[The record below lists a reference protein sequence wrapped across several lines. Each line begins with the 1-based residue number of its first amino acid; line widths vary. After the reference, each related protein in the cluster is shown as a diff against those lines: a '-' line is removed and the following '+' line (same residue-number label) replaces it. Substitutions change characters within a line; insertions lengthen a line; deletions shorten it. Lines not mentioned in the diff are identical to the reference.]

1 MSRNTEDIRGK
12 CWKVCIITTRLSS
25 LHSLN
30 ATASYC
36 TFSLTENIKVACW
49 VNSGGKKCSSTLQHR
64 RDFLRVQTVYRNMLV
79 RFINTVTHC
88 VFFLKSWLHNEHSV
102 LCTFL
107 LSHPRIHSRPIAL
120 YSPSLIHSLIFI
132 HSLPVGSPVAG

>member
-25 LHSLN
+25 FHSLN

-64 RDFLRVQTVYRNMLV
+64 RDFLRVQTVCTATCWCGLL
-79 RFINTVTHC
+79 ILLHT
-88 VFFLKSWLHNEHSV
+88 VFFFFNPGSTMNTLSFALSYSV
-102 LCTFL
+102 
-107 LSHPRIHSRPIAL
+107 IHGFTLA
-120 YSPSLIHSLIFI
+120 PSLSIHRHSFTLSSSFI
-132 HSLPVGSPVAG
+132 HSPLALQ